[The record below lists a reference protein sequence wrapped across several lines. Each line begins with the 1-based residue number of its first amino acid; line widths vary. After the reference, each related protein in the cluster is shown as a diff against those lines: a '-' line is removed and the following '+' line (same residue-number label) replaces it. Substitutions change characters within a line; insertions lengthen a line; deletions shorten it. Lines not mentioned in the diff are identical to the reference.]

1 MRAMIG
7 ALVSVRTA
15 MMLTAEEPKVAST
28 IM

>member
-7 ALVSVRTA
+7 ALVSVSTP
-15 MMLTAEEPKVAST
+15 MMFNAEEPKWARM